1 MDWKRLHCSRFFH
14 GLEVRSIFRRCGSD
28 PAGRSTVSRA
38 WDGLRIY
45 FSYLFYRDMEMKTA
59 KIFRHGNS
67 QAVRLPKD
75 FRFDATEVVI
85 EKAGDVVLLI
95 PKRHS
100 ATNLKEALDGF
111 KGRIDRVQPDA
122 AEERNW

>member
-1 MDWKRLHCSRFFH
+1 
-14 GLEVRSIFRRCGSD
+14 V
-28 PAGRSTVSRA
+28 
-38 WDGLRIY
+38 
-45 FSYLFYRDMEMKTA
+45 KTA

-100 ATNLKEALDGF
+100 AANLKSVLDAF
-111 KGRIDRVQPDA
+111 KGPIDRNRPQE
-122 AEERNW
+122 AEERSW

>member
-1 MDWKRLHCSRFFH
+1 MD
-14 GLEVRSIFRRCGSD
+14 
-28 PAGRSTVSRA
+28 
-38 WDGLRIY
+38 
-45 FSYLFYRDMEMKTA
+45 MKIA

-100 ATNLKEALDGF
+100 AANLKEVLDGF
-111 KGRIDRVQPDA
+111 KGPIDRTQPDA

>member
-1 MDWKRLHCSRFFH
+1 
-14 GLEVRSIFRRCGSD
+14 
-28 PAGRSTVSRA
+28 
-38 WDGLRIY
+38 
-45 FSYLFYRDMEMKTA
+45 MEMKMA

-111 KGRIDRVQPDA
+111 KGQIDRAQPDA